1 MAPESVDS
9 GAMTLS
15 GHTALT
21 CRARGTQGADV
32 EALLSVTMVER

>member
-9 GAMTLS
+9 GAMTLN

-21 CRARGTQGADV
+21 CRARSTQGDDV